1 MFNFKKIA
9 EKYKLIMVDIDN
21 TLFNYTFAHKNALE
35 VVMKLYSFT
44 LEDYDLAKKMI
55 AKRGLSANHHKK
67 ELYFKI
73 ICENKNIHFSKAS
86 EMFELYVSIFTRNLK
101 VDKTMFEFLCFIK
114 SLNKKVIAITN
125 FYFIE
130 QIHKLNCANL
140 TNMIDYLVCS
150 EEFELEKPNKA
161 LVNRALELYGKFIDE
176 EEIVMIGDSIADNFL
191 GGGYRI
197 NYYPYNCSK
206 LLISIS
212 GKSGSGKTTLSNA
225 INEIY
230 KSFIISTDG
239 YHKYERHSKIWERV
253 THYNPKANNL
263 IQLAM
268 DIKHIYQDIGN
279 KLHIPIYD
287 HKNGVIVKSDE
298 IEIKDLDIVIIEG
311 LHTLY
316 QEVIG
321 DFVKIK
327 IYIDSDEADRQ
338 KIDRDSKERNY
349 SHSKIIDTI
358 QKREEDY
365 KKYLEKQKDNAN
377 FLILVRDG
385 IFKIYLKDIL
395 LNNYLQ
401 KEYTGRYE
409 DLIQTVKDI
418 FDLILKN
425 RWVKEN
431 DA

>member
-1 MFNFKKIA
+1 M
-9 EKYKLIMVDIDN
+9 
-21 TLFNYTFAHKNALE
+21 
-35 VVMKLYSFT
+35 
-44 LEDYDLAKKMI
+44 
-55 AKRGLSANHHKK
+55 
-67 ELYFKI
+67 
-73 ICENKNIHFSKAS
+73 
-86 EMFELYVSIFTRNLK
+86 
-101 VDKTMFEFLCFIK
+101 
-114 SLNKKVIAITN
+114 
-125 FYFIE
+125 
-130 QIHKLNCANL
+130 
-140 TNMIDYLVCS
+140 
-150 EEFELEKPNKA
+150 
-161 LVNRALELYGKFIDE
+161 
-176 EEIVMIGDSIADNFL
+176 
-191 GGGYRI
+191 
-197 NYYPYNCSK
+197 
-206 LLISIS
+206 
-212 GKSGSGKTTLSNA
+212 
-225 INEIY
+225 
-230 KSFIISTDG
+230 
-239 YHKYERHSKIWERV
+239 WERV
-253 THYNPKANNL
+253 THYNPEANNL

-298 IEIKDLDIVIIEG
+298 IKIKDLDIVIIEG

-338 KIDRDSKERNY
+338 KINRDSKERNY

>member
-1 MFNFKKIA
+1 M
-9 EKYKLIMVDIDN
+9 
-21 TLFNYTFAHKNALE
+21 
-35 VVMKLYSFT
+35 
-44 LEDYDLAKKMI
+44 
-55 AKRGLSANHHKK
+55 
-67 ELYFKI
+67 
-73 ICENKNIHFSKAS
+73 
-86 EMFELYVSIFTRNLK
+86 
-101 VDKTMFEFLCFIK
+101 
-114 SLNKKVIAITN
+114 
-125 FYFIE
+125 
-130 QIHKLNCANL
+130 
-140 TNMIDYLVCS
+140 
-150 EEFELEKPNKA
+150 
-161 LVNRALELYGKFIDE
+161 
-176 EEIVMIGDSIADNFL
+176 
-191 GGGYRI
+191 
-197 NYYPYNCSK
+197 
-206 LLISIS
+206 
-212 GKSGSGKTTLSNA
+212 SNA

-263 IQLAM
+263 IQLAI

-401 KEYTGRYE
+401 KN
-409 DLIQTVKDI
+409 
-418 FDLILKN
+418 ILVDMKI
-425 RWVKEN
+425 
-431 DA
+431 